1 MGRRHGV
8 RVAAV
13 LLGMLALAAC
23 QGTEGDPSA
32 DPPGGGSTSASP
44 STTGSPTPGPTSETP
59 SPSTPPSASTSPTV
73 TVADPEHAVPPPGPR
88 TGPVAPADL
97 LVLAQDT
104 IPDAVVTRVQQTK
117 GVTSVVRISM
127 TNPSVEDRVLKVV
140 AVDPATYRNFTP
152 VQSADSQTLWD
163 RIAGGE
169 VAVDES
175 LRRTLAPDKDGYLK
189 LGADADAPR
198 VHLGAWAP
206 QIAGAVDAVVNEKW
220 GEALGMKPGNALLV
234 KTTLTSP
241 DRVVRPIQTA
251 VGKGAS
257 VQRLDAVAKYGLDPQ
272 AVQMP
277 VLSGVVAEAV
287 GNYAYSVVGGRVIPS
302 AAWVSSHIV
311 TETVPILGAVT
322 CNKALLPQLK
332 GALGEVVSRGLTA
345 KIHPGEYAGCYYP
358 RFIAGTHSL
367 SNHAFGLA
375 LDINVPGN
383 QRGTVG
389 EMDRTVVSIFEK
401 WGFTWGGNWHYT
413 DPMHFEMNRIVRPG

>member
-1 MGRRHGV
+1 MGRRHGA
-8 RVAAV
+8 RLATA
-13 LLGMLALAAC
+13 LLCLLALTAC
-23 QGTEGDPSA
+23 QGTEADPSA
-32 DPPGGGSTSASP
+32 DPSTSESPDPSLSPTTAPSSSTPSASP
-44 STTGSPTPGPTSETP
+44 TTP
-59 SPSTPPSASTSPTV
+59 AASPTV

-97 LVLAQDT
+97 LVLAQHT
-104 IPDAVVTRVQQTK
+104 IPDAVVKRVRETK
-117 GVTSVVRISM
+117 GVTSVVQISM
-127 TNPSVEDRVLKVV
+127 ANPSVEDRVLKVV

-152 VQSADSQTLWD
+152 VQSADSQALWD
-163 RIAGGE
+163 RVAGGE
-169 VAVDES
+169 VAVDQG
-175 LRRTLAPDKDGYLK
+175 LRKTLAPDAEGYLK

-206 QIAGAVDAVVNEKW
+206 QIPGAVDAVVNEKW
-220 GEALGMKPGNALLV
+220 GRSLGMKPGNALLV
-234 KTTLTSP
+234 KTTLTAP
-241 DRVVRPIQTA
+241 DRVVDPIEAA
-251 VGKGAS
+251 VGKDAS

-277 VLSGVVAEAV
+277 VLSGVVAQAV

-302 AAWVSSHIV
+302 AAWVRSHIV

-322 CNKALLPQLK
+322 CNKALFPQLK

-375 LDINVPGN
+375 LDLNVPGN

-389 EMDRTVVSIFEK
+389 EMDRTVVAIFEK
-401 WGFTWGGNWHYT
+401 WGFTWGGHWHYT